1 MLSTH
6 TWKRLVQYNWL
17 IWLLVRTGV
26 ASVGRCAVSVEGK
39 ARLLLLKWHLSG
51 HLGGSTTNCDGHT
64 FIFCGGVGTG
74 GRCKSFAASY
84 SEVYNEPDAIEYNST
99 ERLYLIGYFYSACQA
114 DASNTQI
121 VCSTLFVVYNLPLL
135 TQTQLKLS
143 ISIIFTKYI
152 STQYIWLILYGNYR
166 GWYNI

>member
-1 MLSTH
+1 MIACEDGCGLCGQMRCLCWRQSTSL
-6 TWKRLVQYNWL
+6 TTKVTF
-17 IWLLVRTGV
+17 VRTSRRIDDKLWWAHIYFLWG
-26 ASVGRCAVSVEGK
+26 
-39 ARLLLLKWHLSG
+39 SG
-51 HLGGSTTNCDGHT
+51 DG
-64 FIFCGGVGTG
+64 G

-114 DASNTQI
+114 DSSNTQI
-121 VCSTLFVVYNLPLL
+121 VCNTLFVVYNLPLL